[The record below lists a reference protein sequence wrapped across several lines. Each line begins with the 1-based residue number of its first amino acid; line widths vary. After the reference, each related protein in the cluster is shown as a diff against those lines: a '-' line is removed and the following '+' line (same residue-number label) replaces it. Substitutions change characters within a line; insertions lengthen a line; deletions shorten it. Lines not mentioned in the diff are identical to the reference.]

1 MELSQGTKLW
11 GHTSS
16 VGSAEITSRGKAVSV
31 STRGNELRVWSL
43 EGGFSSSRRGREGLR
58 DRSIQIR
65 RVGNESQGDEMA
77 GGIGM
82 MEWNDEEVTTRKHW
96 VGFDDEVVIVLKE
109 DAGGNQALVVY
120 DFT

>member
-1 MELSQGTKLW
+1 MELTQGTKLW

-16 VGSAEITSRGKAVSV
+16 VESAEITSRGKAVSV

-43 EGGFSSSRRGREGLR
+43 EGGFSGSRRGGLR
-58 DRSIQIR
+58 ERSIQIR
-65 RVGNESQGDEMA
+65 KA
-77 GGIGM
+77 GKDGEGEETGG
-82 MEWNDEEVTTRKHW
+82 MEWGESGMTRRHW

-109 DAGGNQALVVY
+109 DAGGEQALVVY

>member
-1 MELSQGTKLW
+1 MELGEGTRLW

-43 EGGFSSSRRGREGLR
+43 EGGFSSSRRGRDGLR

-65 RVGNESQGDEMA
+65 RVGDGEGDEMVGKWDGESVMA
-77 GGIGM
+77 
-82 MEWNDEEVTTRKHW
+82 RRHW

-109 DAGGNQALVVY
+109 DAGGKQALVVY